1 MQVLG
6 MPGPEQVLT
15 VEYYWDGPKTGV
27 ARFKREPHVYE
38 CVFDDRL
45 DEWSWF
51 YLLKLIDPETLR
63 VVMERWQIWI
73 RWEEAH
79 HTGRTT
85 MSTHPALPADRPR
98 WLQLTRILDSKLEVS
113 ASSDLAANAEF
124 ERLGPPGASGP
135 WSVMWSTVDRASLGH
150 VARGG
155 SFLQSPDINP
165 DLYQRRYV

>member
-1 MQVLG
+1 

-27 ARFKREPHVYE
+27 ATFKGEPHVYE

-51 YLLKLIDPETLR
+51 YLLKPMDPGTLQL
-63 VVMERWQIWI
+63 VMEKWQIWL

-79 HTGRTT
+79 HTGQTT
-85 MSTHPALPADRPR
+85 ISTHPALPADRPR
-98 WLQLTRILDSKLEVS
+98 FMELKGILNSKLEVS
-113 ASSDLAANAEF
+113 ASSDFAAHAEF
-124 ERLGPPGASGP
+124 VRLGPPGASGP
-135 WSVMWSTVDRASLGH
+135 WSVVWSIVDRASLGH
-150 VARGG
+150 VTRVG
-155 SFLQSPDINP
+155 SFLRSPDIDP

>member
-1 MQVLG
+1 

-27 ARFKREPHVYE
+27 ATFKGEPHVYE

-51 YLLKLIDPETLR
+51 YLLKPMDPGTLQL
-63 VVMERWQIWI
+63 VMEKWQIWL

-79 HTGRTT
+79 HTGQTT
-85 MSTHPALPADRPR
+85 ISTHPALPADRPR
-98 WLQLTRILDSKLEVS
+98 FMELKGILNSKLEVS
-113 ASSDLAANAEF
+113 ASSEFAAHAEF
-124 ERLGPPGASGP
+124 VRLGPPGASGP
-135 WSVMWSTVDRASLGH
+135 WSVVWSIVDRASLGH
-150 VARGG
+150 VTRVG
-155 SFLQSPDINP
+155 SFLRSPDIDP